1 MSKAL
6 TDIVNFGIGAIQTI
20 QEESVQV
27 LENIKKRVEELEAA
41 GASSQSENAKKLRT
55 LASDLG
61 AKLNQP
67 TPGKKS
73 ASAPKKSAAAAKA
86 KKPAKAAKTPKK
98 ATTASKSKAA
108 TAAKKAPAKKST
120 TGPTRKKALESAAE
134 SL

>member
-55 LASDLG
+55 LANDLG

-67 TPGKKS
+67 SPGKKP
-73 ASAPKKSAAAAKA
+73 ASSPKKSAAAAA
-86 KKPAKAAKTPKK
+86 KKPTKTSSAPKK
-98 ATTASKSKAA
+98 TATASKSKTA
-108 TAAKKAPAKKST
+108 TTAKKAPAKKST
-120 TGPTRKKALESAAE
+120 AGATRKKALKSAAE